1 MVLKKHNLEKISNH
15 NSKKIIHLKT
25 PTYQLV
31 LSSIFVALGVSLSI
45 FPGAFPIGPT
55 KVFPFQHMINVVA
68 GILLGPLNAG
78 VVAGLIGIIRIGIG
92 TGTFFAIP
100 GGIPGAVVVGLVYRY
115 FVRKEAAGLTEPFGT
130 ALGALLSAFLV
141 APAIGA
147 SPLQPFL
154 GLSAQWQLF
163 TIFFLMSSIPG
174 AFMGYLVVLALKRRR
189 VIEGS

>member
-1 MVLKKHNLEKISNH
+1 LYSKRQNLVNEPNYG
-15 NSKKIIHLKT
+15 NKKIIHLKT
-25 PTYQLV
+25 PTYRLV

-45 FPGAFPIGPT
+45 FPGAFPAGPT

-92 TGTFFAIP
+92 TGTFFALP
-100 GGIPGAVVVGLVYRY
+100 GGIPGALVVGLVYNY
-115 FVRKEAAGLTEPFGT
+115 LVRKDTVALTEPLGT
-130 ALGALLSAFLV
+130 AIGALLSAFLV

-147 SPLQPFL
+147 AQLPPFL
-154 GLSAQWQLF
+154 GLTAQWQLF

-174 AFMGYLVVLALKRRR
+174 ALMGYLVVLALKRRG
-189 VIEGS
+189 VIEGD

>member
-1 MVLKKHNLEKISNH
+1 MVLKRNKIEKVSNN
-15 NSKKIIHLKT
+15 NSKKIIHLNT
-25 PTYQLV
+25 PTYRLV
-31 LSSIFVALGVSLSI
+31 LSSILVALGVSLSI
-45 FPGAFPIGPT
+45 FPGAYPIGPT

-100 GGIPGAVVVGLVYRY
+100 GGIPGALLVGLVYRY
-115 FVRKEAAGLTEPFGT
+115 LLRKEAAGLTEPFGT

-147 SPLQPFL
+147 SPLPPFL

-174 AFMGYLVVLALKRRR
+174 ALMGYLVVLALKRRG
-189 VIEGS
+189 VIEGN